1 MAPAEPKMSD
11 HLMCEVISTVSQKGG
26 VGKTTTVLCL
36 GWFLARMGYRVL
48 LLDLDAQNGLAL
60 GVGLSKA
67 ERASGTYD
75 MLTHR
80 TRIEKAVRTTR
91 FERLDVMPFGQCTAS
106 PTLIEATFGLGTTKR
121 TFANALERLRER
133 YEFIL
138 VDSPSGSATST
149 KFSLFRADSVLMPL
163 QCQPL
168 ALRILP
174 GLLRTIRS
182 IKQTINPKLRIR
194 GLLLTM
200 FDLWDDTSEQIAAQ
214 VWSHFPERLVF
225 RSTIPKADMFQ
236 NLFSND
242 ANPLLEQEPPE
253 PLRAYELI
261 AEEIAGKADT
271 AGGAETAGRADADQP
286 V

>member
-1 MAPAEPKMSD
+1 MS
-11 HLMCEVISTVSQKGG
+11 EVISTVSQKGG

-36 GWFLARMGYRVL
+36 GWFLARLGNRVL

-60 GVGLSKA
+60 GVGLGKA
-67 ERASGTYD
+67 ERASGSYD

-80 TRIEKAVRTTR
+80 TSLEKAIRTTR
-91 FERLDVMPFGQCTAS
+91 VERLDVMPFGHASAS

-121 TFANALERLRER
+121 TFANALDRLRER
-133 YEFIL
+133 YDFIL
-138 VDSPSGSATST
+138 ADTPSGSATST
-149 KFSLFRADSVLMPL
+149 KFGLFRADSALLPL

-174 GLLRTIRS
+174 GLLRTIRA
-182 IKQTINPKLRIR
+182 IKQTINPRLRIR

-200 FDLWDDTSEQIAAQ
+200 FDMWDDTSEQIASQ
-214 VWSHFPERLVF
+214 VWTHFPERLVF
-225 RSTIPKADMFQ
+225 RSTIPKSDIFQ
-236 NLFSND
+236 NLFSNE
-242 ANPLLEQEPPE
+242 ANPLLEHDPPE

-261 AEEIAGKADT
+261 AEEIAGHSSRAAYPTPAVHPSEASVPDP
-271 AGGAETAGRADADQP
+271 GRSG